1 VAEKYE
7 RAFNLMLNEDLNFGN
22 YLCEDGGG
30 KRGLGLPVDNDWN
43 NVWHFTKFLQVF
55 YDVTIQILGSLYS
68 TSNIYFSILQKVYN
82 CLIDYFD
89 GDDIFLSAMAFKMKM
104 K

>member
-1 VAEKYE
+1 LKVAEKYE

-43 NVWHFTKFLQVF
+43 NV
-55 YDVTIQILGSLYS
+55 
-68 TSNIYFSILQKVYN
+68 
-82 CLIDYFD
+82 
-89 GDDIFLSAMAFKMKM
+89 
-104 K
+104 